1 MSREIIGSPLK
12 LPRDSKPSRFYP
24 PPLSVRLLSNG
35 NYLWIT
41 YFHSFPGP
49 KGRAGFVVSS
59 QASSARH
66 SEAEVRRK
74 ILETGDVDVMILIRW
89 HRPVSIW

>member
-1 MSREIIGSPLK
+1 
-12 LPRDSKPSRFYP
+12 
-24 PPLSVRLLSNG
+24 
-35 NYLWIT
+35 
-41 YFHSFPGP
+41 
-49 KGRAGFVVSS
+49 VSS